1 MQQDQNIK
9 GFTLLELLVVVTI
22 VMVISA
28 VAYPNFSPWSKDR
41 EVRKS
46 AEQVSTM
53 LSTITSAVQRGNYS
67 FVQLM
72 VTPQKDKI
80 EIHTRGLQRKG
91 YTRLLKKRFTPYCS
105 VATWYLWRSIDPEPI
120 QY

>member
-28 VAYPNFSPWSKDR
+28 VAYPNFSSWSKDR

-80 EIHTRGLQRKG
+80 EI
-91 YTRLLKKRFTPYCS
+91 
-105 VATWYLWRSIDPEPI
+105 I
-120 QY
+120 QEVCKERDTQDY